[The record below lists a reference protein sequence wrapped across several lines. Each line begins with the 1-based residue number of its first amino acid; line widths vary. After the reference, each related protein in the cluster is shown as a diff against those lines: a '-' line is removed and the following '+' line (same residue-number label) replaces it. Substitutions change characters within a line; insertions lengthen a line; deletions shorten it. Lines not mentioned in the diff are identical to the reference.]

1 MTCNYQKIEVC
12 LVYHEGRNVRYF
24 SPLIAKATTAEGH
37 HQGLFGEKER
47 ERVNKS
53 SGIFG
58 YGEDLEEKVGMKS
71 RKIKN
76 SCENLD
82 YMYYDQVNKKP
93 LVKVNRK
100 IS

>member
-12 LVYHEGRNVRYF
+12 SVYHEGSNARYF

-37 HQGLFGEKER
+37 HQRLFEEKER
-47 ERVNKS
+47 KRVNKS

-58 YGEDLEEKVGMKS
+58 HGENLEEKVGLKS
-71 RKIKN
+71 RKIEN

-82 YMYYDQVNKKP
+82 YMYYDQVNK
-93 LVKVNRK
+93 
-100 IS
+100 S